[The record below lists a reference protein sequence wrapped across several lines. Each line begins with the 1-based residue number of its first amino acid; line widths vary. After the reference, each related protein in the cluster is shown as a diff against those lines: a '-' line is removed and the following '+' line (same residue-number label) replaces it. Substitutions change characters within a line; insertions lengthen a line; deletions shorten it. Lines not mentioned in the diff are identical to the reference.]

1 MGRFVRDGHMV
12 RAVHLHEQAGGGE
25 LAGAA
30 RREALE
36 IDALGSRLLAAPAA
50 FPFPEDADVVNDD
63 VLRGSDPEGEVA
75 QGFQRKG
82 NAILVPLALDARL
95 QRLAVTGSDVER
107 TLLGEGL
114 GPEREY
120 IRLPGLEGHIDR
132 QHSAVGHRLRGIV
145 AREDII
151 QALED
156 FESLGREAVQG
167 AGLEVPVPLEEGGVV
182 VRRGFRN
189 QIVQVRALLLA
200 VPAERVA
207 EQLGPARLRP
217 AGHRIGVRAVRLDDA
232 VVLHFVAEGDGG
244 EIALEDIRD
253 LGVVPVLPVGERDA
267 QLEAGLRGNVLQVVL
282 VIVHHLLG
290 RRVRR
295 DRFLLRLLG
304 SDGRGVFLP
313 AGDGGQDQGGQEDK
327 GTYLFHTHA
336 IPCKIRK
343 KERI

>member
-1 MGRFVRDGHMV
+1 MSWP
-12 RAVHLHEQAGGGE
+12 APP
-25 LAGAA
+25 AA
-30 RREALE
+30 R
-36 IDALGSRLLAAPAA
+36 G
-50 FPFPEDADVVNDD
+50 
-63 VLRGSDPEGEVA
+63 DPEGEVA

-120 IRLPGLEGHIDR
+120 IRLPGLDSRIDR
-132 QHSAVGHRLRGIV
+132 QRSAFGNRLRGIV

-217 AGHRIGVRAVRLDDA
+217 AGHRLGVREVVRAVRLDNA
-232 VVLHFVAEGDGG
+232 VMLHFVAEGDGG

-267 QLEAGLRGNVLQVVL
+267 QLEAGLRGDVLQVVL
-282 VIVHHLLG
+282 VIVHH
-290 RRVRR
+290 
-295 DRFLLRLLG
+295 LLG

-327 GTYLFHTHA
+327 GSYLFHTHA